1 MTSSPEG
8 PRAPHLRPS
17 RPDDDAALATVIR
30 TVMTSYGA
38 VGPGFSIEDAEVDQ
52 MHATYAQPR
61 SLLLVV
67 DDGGGRV
74 IGCGGI
80 APLAGGDPDICELK
94 KMYFL
99 PEARGRGLGRALMT
113 GLEAAA
119 RERQFRMV
127 YLETLDTM
135 VEAGNLYARMEYT
148 PRDSPM
154 GDTGHCRCTHFYTK
168 TL

>member
-1 MTSSPEG
+1 M
-8 PRAPHLRPS
+8 PHLRPS
-17 RPDDDAALATVIR
+17 HPADDIALAAVIR

-52 MHATYAQPR
+52 MHETYTAPR

-67 DDGGGRV
+67 DDGTGQP

-80 APLAGGDPDICELK
+80 APLEGGDPDTCELK

-99 PEARGRGLGRALMT
+99 PEARGLGLGRELMT
-113 GLEAAA
+113 ALEAAA
-119 RERQFRMV
+119 RDRGFRTI

-135 VEAGNLYARMEYT
+135 REAARLYERMQYV
-148 PRDSPM
+148 PLPGPM
-154 GDTGHCRCTHFYTK
+154 GNTGHSRCNHFYGK
-168 TL
+168 EL

>member
-1 MTSSPEG
+1 MADSHSG
-8 PRAPHLRPS
+8 KPHLRPS
-17 RPDDDAALATVIR
+17 QSDDDVALATVIR

-52 MHATYAQPR
+52 MHETYNAPR

-67 DDGGGRV
+67 DDGTGRV

-80 APLAGGDPDICELK
+80 APLEGGDADTCELK

-99 PEARGRGLGRALMT
+99 PEARGLGLGRELMMT
-113 GLEAAA
+113 LEDAA
-119 RERQFRMV
+119 RDRGFRMV

-135 VEAGNLYARMEYT
+135 TEAAKLYERMHY
-148 PRDSPM
+148 SPIP
-154 GDTGHCRCTHFYTK
+154 GPLGCTGHSRCNHFYTK
-168 TL
+168 QL